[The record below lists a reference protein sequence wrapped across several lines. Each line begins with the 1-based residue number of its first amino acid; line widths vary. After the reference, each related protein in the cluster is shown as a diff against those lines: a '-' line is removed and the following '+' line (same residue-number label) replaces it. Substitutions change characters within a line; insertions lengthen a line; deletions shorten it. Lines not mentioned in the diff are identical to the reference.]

1 MEHVSRVSGEMSH
14 GLHPAP
20 DSLHRIVEVDGD
32 PYAHIVQFSGEEG
45 VAYHHADSGVDPTET
60 GLIYI
65 RE

>member
-20 DSLHRIVEVDGD
+20 DTLHRIVEADGD
-32 PYAHIVQFSGEEG
+32 PYSHIVQFSGEEG
-45 VAYHHADSGVDPTET
+45 VPYHPADAGGDPTET